1 MSNISIKTAKY
12 DFWMADGS
20 ADFGVIVGGVKGIT
34 DLDAPI
40 RLQRGDLT
48 FGAIHIETKHGH
60 WVKTQ
65 LKTTA
70 PALVWQKCRQSGSI
84 YSTEEAEKGK
94 VWMPLSPAALML
106 LGYVPNK
113 NFWTVVSLYF
123 HEGKLDGEKIGH
135 YSDSMAAPAAAP
147 EFSIKE
153 LPKPPTITVKP
164 KRKWP

>member
-1 MSNISIKTAKY
+1 MSNILIKTARY
-12 DFWMADGS
+12 DFWMANGS
-20 ADFGVIVGGVKGIT
+20 PNFGVIVGGVQGIT
-34 DLDAPI
+34 DEDAPI
-40 RLQRGDLT
+40 CLQRGDLT
-48 FGAIHIETKHGH
+48 FGAHHIDTKHGH
-60 WVKTQ
+60 WVKS
-65 LKTTA
+65 LKSTA
-70 PALVWQKCRQSGSI
+70 PELVWRKCRHSGSI

-94 VWMPLSPAALML
+94 IWMPISPAALL
-106 LGYVPNK
+106 VLRYVPNK